1 MFDSHFNAVDR
12 MNQDYHMFFQLRGY
26 HSVNSLVLHSASFY
40 FLATCRA
47 VWEEHMRVR
56 RYAHVREAKSAW
68 NEYTMDSLP
77 EFIVNLGEVFDRA
90 LLRRRR

>member
-1 MFDSHFNAVDR
+1 MFDNHFNAVDR

-47 VWEEHMRVR
+47 VWEEHMHAR
-56 RYAHVREAKSAW
+56 RYAHACEAKSAW
-68 NEYTMDSLP
+68 DQYTMASLP
-77 EFIVNLGEVFDRA
+77 EFIINLCEVFDRD
-90 LLRRRR
+90 LLRPRQ